1 MLSHT
6 QAQKYLLT
14 LHCPKWANVFNG
26 SASARCEVRLS
37 GLILKNISGFGS
49 EFDPEP
55 GFKSKRV
62 GCEVRTFFFILL
74 NCLAFA
80 QPAGR
85 VV

>member
-37 GLILKNISGFGS
+37 GLIFEEYIRFWFG
-49 EFDPEP
+49 
-55 GFKSKRV
+55 
-62 GCEVRTFFFILL
+62 I
-74 NCLAFA
+74 
-80 QPAGR
+80 
-85 VV
+85 